1 MAGTGGENAIKTHQ
15 RQDPGSLTEILFD
28 QLGCTW
34 INREMILS

>member
-15 RQDPGSLTEILFD
+15 RQDPGSLTERIFD
-28 QLGCTW
+28 QLGCPW